1 MKKFIVVLAVVI
13 SFILGAT
20 IRPAGSAQAQFNGT
34 NVRIYRQSTIIY
46 GDNPPLQIRGEVV
59 GFSCAAEHD
68 PKNHTDVE
76 CFILSK

>member
-1 MKKFIVVLAVVI
+1 MKKSIVVLAVVI

-20 IRPAGSAQAQFNGT
+20 IRSGSTQAQFNGT
-34 NVRIYRQSTIIY
+34 NVHIYRQSTIIY
-46 GDNPPLQIRGEVV
+46 GDNPPLQIRGDVV
-59 GFSCAAEHD
+59 GFSCATEHD